1 MLEIIGILLLIFV
14 AWIIL
19 KYTMGFM
26 VTYFSLTISLFIG
39 IGFIMFVL
47 SALANLVSTGTAW
60 AITLV
65 PTIIAL
71 IYDIK
76 GMPSN
81 PEDMMDDVKKTLKH
95 KHGYDENGK
104 EIDYF
109 KGEMCCGNCTYN
121 TGRPSSFSLP
131 RCHNSS
137 RYNKLRWDFH
147 DLSEDRLRKVKS
159 TDYCEYWEH
168 F

>member
-26 VTYFSLTISLFIG
+26 FTYFSLTISLFIG

-76 GMPSN
+76 GMPSH
-81 PEDMMDDVKKTLKH
+81 PEDMMDDVKKTLKY
-95 KHGYDENGK
+95 KHGYDEDGK
-104 EIDYF
+104 EIDF
-109 KGEMCCGNCTYN
+109 FEGSQCCGNCAYN
-121 TGRPSSFSLP
+121 QGRPSKYLSP
-131 RCHNSS
+131 RCYNTS
-137 RYNKLRWDFH
+137 RYKKMRSDFH
-147 DLSEDRLRKVKS
+147 ELSDYDLQEVKN
-159 TDYCEYWEH
+159 TGHCEYWKH